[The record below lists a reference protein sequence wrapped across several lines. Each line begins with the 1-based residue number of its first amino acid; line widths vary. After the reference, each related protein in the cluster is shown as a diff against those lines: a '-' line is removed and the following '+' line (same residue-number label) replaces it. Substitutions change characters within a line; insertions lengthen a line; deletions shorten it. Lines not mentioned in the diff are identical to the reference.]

1 MKHDKEILKKVEETL
16 ESLDGLE
23 RAEASEF
30 FYLKLNNRM
39 NREVRSKW
47 ELIGNFLSKPAV
59 FSFLLVAVILAN
71 VSAIYRAN
79 ETEVVVTD
87 RTPADY
93 QSALASNYE
102 IEIPEP

>member
-1 MKHDKEILKKVEETL
+1 MKHDKEIMKKVEDTL
-16 ESLDGLE
+16 ASLDGLQ

-30 FYLKLNNRM
+30 FYLKLRNRI
-39 NREVRSKW
+39 NRESRSGW

-59 FSFLLVAVILAN
+59 FSLLLVAVILAN
-71 VSAIYRAN
+71 VSAIYSAN
-79 ETEVVVTD
+79 ETEIVAVD

-102 IEIPEP
+102 IEISEP

>member
-1 MKHDKEILKKVEETL
+1 MKHDKEIMKKVEETL
-16 ESLDGLE
+16 SSLDGLQ

-30 FYLKLNNRM
+30 FYLKLQNRI
-39 NREVRSKW
+39 NREARSGW

>member
-1 MKHDKEILKKVEETL
+1 
-16 ESLDGLE
+16 
-23 RAEASEF
+23 
-30 FYLKLNNRM
+30 
-39 NREVRSKW
+39 
-47 ELIGNFLSKPAV
+47 LIGNFLSKPAV

-79 ETEVVVTD
+79 ETEVVVSD

-102 IEIPEP
+102 IEISEP